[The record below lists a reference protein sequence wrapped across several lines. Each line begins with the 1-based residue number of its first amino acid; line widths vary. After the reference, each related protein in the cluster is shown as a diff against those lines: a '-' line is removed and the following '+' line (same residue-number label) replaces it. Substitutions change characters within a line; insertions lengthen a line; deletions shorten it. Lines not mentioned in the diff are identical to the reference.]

1 MANKTSGGK
10 SRKSQKR
17 KDRQERRREK
27 QVKTAEKQKEIQVN
41 IKRTKKSLPG
51 FLAKNAEN
59 IVKWL
64 GAYCTLFCRADDY
77 GIDRL
82 DLYSPEQRRELVQM
96 YVDISEFR
104 QIIQEMLAA
113 NDVKNSEIFKLD
125 EGPEIKNQPA
135 ENAGQKEPT

>member
-82 DLYSPEQRRELVQM
+82 DLYSPEQRRELV
-96 YVDISEFR
+96 
-104 QIIQEMLAA
+104 
-113 NDVKNSEIFKLD
+113 
-125 EGPEIKNQPA
+125 
-135 ENAGQKEPT
+135 